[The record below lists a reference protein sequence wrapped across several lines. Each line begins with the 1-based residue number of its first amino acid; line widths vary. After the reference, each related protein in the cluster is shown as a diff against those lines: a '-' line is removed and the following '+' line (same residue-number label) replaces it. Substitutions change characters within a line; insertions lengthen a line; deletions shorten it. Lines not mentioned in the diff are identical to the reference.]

1 MNKFLITVFAA
12 TAFMSPTLV
21 SAQMAPT
28 TGNSYPPCSSTRT
41 DECTQVGKV
50 AHKAKGAGHK
60 AAHKAKTGKHQ
71 QMNQNSKKPST
82 KAKPAS

>member
-12 TAFMSPTLV
+12 TAFMSPTLAN
-21 SAQMAPT
+21 AQMTPA
-28 TGNSYPPCSSTRT
+28 TGNSYPPCTSTRT

-50 AHKAKGAGHK
+50 VHKAKSTGHK